1 MMMNTYDICIV
12 SAVNDAEIADKL
24 ADSIR
29 SYRLPADVKAEEDQ
43 DYRRIVL
50 DTQETPF
57 HEPVR
62 DRLDECRFMVLI
74 CSSDAKKSSAVE
86 ERLIYFSGTHGR
98 DHVIAVLVRD
108 EPMDAF
114 PESFIERKMV
124 QHILPDKRVIERME
138 TIEPIAADLRADTPE
153 RRKELLRYETV
164 RIVASVMNLHPDD
177 LERRHLTRRRK
188 AVISLLSFAAVVTL
202 VISAIFG
209 FLGLKARR
217 EALIAEEQT
226 RLSTETA
233 ERTMKDLPAS
243 FADEPQ
249 ALEYIEEA
257 VSHAKEALE
266 ELGLGG
272 LLDQT
277 ESGAGS

>member
-12 SAVNDAEIADKL
+12 SAANDADIAERL

-29 SYRLPADVKAEEDQ
+29 SYRMPADIRIDEGL
-43 DYRRIVL
+43 DYRRIIL
-50 DTQETPF
+50 DTQETAV

-62 DRLDECRFMVLI
+62 RQLDACRFLILI

-108 EPMDAF
+108 EPADAF
-114 PESFIERKMV
+114 PDSFIERKMV
-124 QHILPDKRVIERME
+124 KHILPDKRVIERME
-138 TIEPIAADLRADTPE
+138 TIEPIAADLRADTSE

-188 AVISLLSFAAVVTL
+188 AVMSLLAFAAAVTL

-209 FLGLKARR
+209 FLGLKARH

-233 ERTMKDLPAS
+233 ERTMKELPAS

-257 VSHAKEALE
+257 VSHAKERLE
-266 ELGLGG
+266 ELGLAD
-272 LLDQT
+272 LLDRT
-277 ESGAGS
+277 EGGDGS

>member
-1 MMMNTYDICIV
+1 MMMDTYDICIV
-12 SAVNDAEIADKL
+12 SAANDADIAERL

-29 SYRLPADVKAEEDQ
+29 SYRMPADIRIDEGL
-43 DYRRIVL
+43 DYRRIIL
-50 DTQETPF
+50 DTQETAF

-62 DRLDECRFMVLI
+62 RQLDACRFLILI

-108 EPMDAF
+108 EPADAF
-114 PESFIERKMV
+114 PDSFIERKMV
-124 QHILPDKRVIERME
+124 KHILPDKRVIERME
-138 TIEPIAADLRADTPE
+138 TIEPIAADLRA
-153 RRKELLRYETV
+153 
-164 RIVASVMNLHPDD
+164 
-177 LERRHLTRRRK
+177 
-188 AVISLLSFAAVVTL
+188 FAAAVTL

-209 FLGLKARR
+209 FLGLKARH

-233 ERTMKDLPAS
+233 ERTMKELPAS

-257 VSHAKEALE
+257 VSHAKERLE
-266 ELGLGG
+266 ELGLAD
-272 LLDQT
+272 LLDRT
-277 ESGAGS
+277 EGGDGS